1 MKRILCVLLALCL
14 LLALTACRTEKSPE
28 VTSQP
33 TETQSPTEPSETE
46 EPTQTTAPEES
57 TDDTQAPKEPSGDDQ
72 WAYSYADD
80 AGRIWAMGFA
90 KVTNDTDS
98 PILTQPCTFRFCDE
112 SGAELFTAKDVS
124 CYPQILEIGE
134 TGYYFEIVETGL
146 AEVTPLKL
154 TVEGGEP
161 VTFQGGTRYE
171 TVNVNMSNSPYGGI
185 LISGEVRNSTSD
197 TGELV
202 CIAAIVYDAGDR
214 PLCVLSTILGE
225 ALPANSLAGFSLE
238 NYDLPPELNV
248 SEAANFE
255 IFAYP
260 VA

>member
-1 MKRILCVLLALCL
+1 MKRSLCVLLALCL
-14 LLALTACRTEKSPE
+14 LLALTACRTEKTPE
-28 VTSQP
+28 ETSRP

-46 EPTQTTAPEES
+46 EPTQTTAPEGS
-57 TDDTQAPKEPSGDDQ
+57 TDDTQTPEESSVDDQ
-72 WAYSYADD
+72 WAYSDADD

-98 PILTQPCTFRFCDE
+98 PILTEPCTFRFCDE
-112 SGAELFTAKDVS
+112 SGAELLAAKDVF
-124 CYPQILEIGE
+124 CYPQVLEIGE

-161 VTFQGGTRYE
+161 VTFQGGIRYE
-171 TVNVNMSNSPYGGI
+171 TENVSLANSPYGGI
-185 LISGEVRNSTSD
+185 LISGEVRNSTPD

-202 CIAAIVYDAGDR
+202 CVAAIVYDAGDR

-225 ALPANSLAGFSLE
+225 PLPANAMAGFSLE

>member
-1 MKRILCVLLALCL
+1 MKRTLCVLLALCL
-14 LLALTACRTEKSPE
+14 LLALTACRTEKTPGE
-28 VTSQP
+28 TSLP
-33 TETQSPTEPSETE
+33 TQTQRPTEPSETE
-46 EPTQTTAPEES
+46 EPTQTTAPEEP
-57 TDDTQAPKEPSGDDQ
+57 TDDTEAPDAPSGDDQ

-90 KVTNDTDS
+90 RVTNDTDS
-98 PILTQPCTFRFCDE
+98 PVLTGPYTFRFNNE
-112 SGAELFTAKDVS
+112 SGEELFTARDVS
-124 CYPQILEIGE
+124 CYPQVLEIGE

-146 AEVTPLKL
+146 AEVTPLTL

-161 VTFQGGTRYE
+161 VTFQGGIRYE
-171 TVNVNMSNSPYGGI
+171 TENVSLANSPYGGI
-185 LISGEVRNSTSD
+185 LISGEVRNSTPD

-202 CIAAIVYDAGDR
+202 CVAAVIYDAADK

-248 SEAANFE
+248 SEAASFE

-260 VA
+260 IA

>member
-14 LLALTACRTEKSPE
+14 LLALAACRTEKTPE
-28 VTSQP
+28 ETSRP

-57 TDDTQAPKEPSGDDQ
+57 TDDTQTPDAPSEELQ

-80 AGRIWAMGFA
+80 MGRIWAMGFA

-98 PILTQPCTFRFCDE
+98 PILTEPCTFRFCDE

-124 CYPQILEIGE
+124 CYPQVLPIGE

-154 TVEGGEP
+154 IVEGGEP
-161 VTFQGGTRYE
+161 VTFKGGIRYE
-171 TVNVNMSNSPYGGI
+171 TEKVSMANSPYGGI
-185 LISGEVRNSTSD
+185 VISGEVRNSTPD

-202 CIAAIVYDAGDR
+202 CVAAVIYDAADK
-214 PLCVLSTILGE
+214 PLCVLSTILSETLEPNGT
-225 ALPANSLAGFSLE
+225 AAFSLE

-248 SEAANFE
+248 SEAASFE

>member
-1 MKRILCVLLALCL
+1 MKRTLCVLLALCL
-14 LLALTACRTEKSPE
+14 LLALTACRTEKTPE
-28 VTSQP
+28 ETSLPTQTQAPADTTETTEPVQTTGSEESTDATQP
-33 TETQSPTEPSETE
+33 TETPS
-46 EPTQTTAPEES
+46 
-57 TDDTQAPKEPSGDDQ
+57 DSGRC
-72 WAYSYADD
+72 AYSYADD

-90 KVTNDTDS
+90 RVTNDTDS
-98 PILTQPCTFRFCDE
+98 PVLTEPCTFRFNNE
-112 SGAELFTAKDVS
+112 SGEELFTARDVS
-124 CYPQILEIGE
+124 CYPQVLEIGE

-146 AEVTPLKL
+146 AEVTPLTL

-161 VTFQGGTRYE
+161 VTFQGGIRYE
-171 TVNVNMSNSPYGGI
+171 TENVSLANSPYGGI
-185 LISGEVRNSTSD
+185 LISGEARNSTPD

-202 CIAAIVYDAGDR
+202 CVAAVIYDAADK

-225 ALPANSLAGFSLE
+225 SLPANGVAGFSLE

>member
-14 LLALTACRTEKSPE
+14 LLALTACRTEKTPE

-57 TDDTQAPKEPSGDDQ
+57 TDDTQTPDAPSEDDQ

-80 AGRIWAMGFA
+80 MGRIWAMGFA

-98 PILTQPCTFRFCDE
+98 PILTESCTFRFCDE

-124 CYPQILEIGE
+124 CYPQVLRIGE

-161 VTFQGGTRYE
+161 VTFKGGIRYE
-171 TVNVNMSNSPYGGI
+171 TVNVSMVNSPYGGI
-185 LISGEVRNSTSD
+185 LISGEVRNSTPD

>member
-14 LLALTACRTEKSPE
+14 LLALAACRTEKTPE
-28 VTSQP
+28 ETSRP
-33 TETQSPTEPSETE
+33 TETQSPTESSETE

-57 TDDTQAPKEPSGDDQ
+57 TDDTQTPDAPSEELQ
-72 WAYSYADD
+72 WACSYADD
-80 AGRIWAMGFA
+80 MGRIWAMGFA

-98 PILTQPCTFRFCDE
+98 PILTEPCTFRFCDE

-124 CYPQILEIGE
+124 CYPQVLPIGE

-154 TVEGGEP
+154 IVEGGEP
-161 VTFQGGTRYE
+161 VTSKGGIRYE
-171 TVNVNMSNSPYGGI
+171 TEKVSMANSPYGGI
-185 LISGEVRNSTSD
+185 VISGEVRNSTPD

-202 CIAAIVYDAGDR
+202 CVAAVIYDAADK
-214 PLCVLSTILGE
+214 PLCVLSTILSETLEPNGT
-225 ALPANSLAGFSLE
+225 AAFSLE

-248 SEAANFE
+248 SEAASFE